1 MKTKFHHNLKF
12 DTTQSKIEKFI
23 CKVTIILKLHTKSKD
38 YILPK
43 ILHINSCNVCGVW
56 FCTKIMSS
64 MIWASVNQTI
74 DITFPFFVDEIIP
87 YLWTNIGILLI
98 LLYYYICSLLKAKY
112 GSFFVVIFIGATWWS
127 WAKFQSHVSC
137 QK

>member
-23 CKVTIILKLHTKSKD
+23 CTITILFKWYTKNS
-38 YILPK
+38 YIL
-43 ILHINSCNVCGVW
+43 HNDFYNECGVW

-74 DITFPFFVDEIIP
+74 NITFPFFVDEIIP

-98 LLYYYICSLLKAKY
+98 LPYYYICSLLKAKY